1 MLSAYDRELLDSNIG
16 QAVHWLYV
24 NNNGEINIENVER
37 RIRDMGL
44 LTLTEEMRLVLPA
57 LLHRWVEH
65 FERKREEY
73 ICKSKTINWLNDRS
87 YDLWGDK

>member
-1 MLSAYDRELLDSNIG
+1 MLSAYDRELLHSNVG

-37 RIRDMGL
+37 RIRDMGF
-44 LTLTEEMRLVLPA
+44 LTLTEEMRLVLPT
-57 LLHRWVEH
+57 LLHEWVEH

-73 ICKSKTINWLNDRS
+73 ICKSKTINWLNDSS
-87 YDLWGDK
+87 YDLWDGK

>member
-1 MLSAYDRELLDSNIG
+1 MLSTYDRELLHSNVG

-44 LTLTEEMRLVLPA
+44 LTLTEEMRLVLPT
-57 LLHRWVEH
+57 LLHEWVEH

-87 YDLWGDK
+87 YDLWDDK